1 MSFELFLGEA
11 LFRDAP
17 LWAVA
22 CIAVSC
28 FLGFFIRGAFGF
40 GSNIPIVLLTT
51 PILGPHHA
59 IVPDRAVEPA
69 HAIRQAIRNHTM
81 FRCSI
86 PVMTFLSRA
95 SLLFSLMFSRSSLTE
110 SAFLSASS

>member
-22 CIAVSC
+22 CIAVSY

-40 GSNIPIVLLTT
+40 GSNMRGVLLQYSG
-51 PILGPHHA
+51 IWYRAGGDGYRA
-59 IVPDRAVEPA
+59 EPDRAVEPA
-69 HAIRQAIRNHTM
+69 RVIRQSIRNHTM

-95 SLLFSLMFSRSSLTE
+95 SLLFSLIFSRS
-110 SAFLSASS
+110 